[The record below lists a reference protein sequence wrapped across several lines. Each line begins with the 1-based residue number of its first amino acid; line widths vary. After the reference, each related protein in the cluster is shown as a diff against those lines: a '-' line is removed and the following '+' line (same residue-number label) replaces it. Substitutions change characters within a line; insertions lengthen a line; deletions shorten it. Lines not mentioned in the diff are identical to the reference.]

1 MPGGDKAFVEK
12 SNAMQQ
18 RIYQLENSI
27 LSMQH
32 ELRRA
37 GFIQ

>member
-1 MPGGDKAFVEK
+1 LPGGDKAFLEK
-12 SNAMQQ
+12 SDAIRRRVN
-18 RIYQLENSI
+18 QLESSI
-27 LSMQH
+27 LNMQH